1 MLKINLVFQGVTR
14 IRIQKIGL
22 KCADWAQLF
31 FEDVRVPVGNI
42 LGKEG
47 DGFKQLMV
55 QVTSLINH
63 IRTIDG
69 MVSTMSTYSF
79 KTNDCRFHFTY

>member
-1 MLKINLVFQGVTR
+1 M
-14 IRIQKIGL
+14 GL

-31 FEDVRVPVGNI
+31 FEDVRVPAGNI

-55 QVTSLINH
+55 QVMSYLASYYQQN
-63 IRTIDG
+63 
-69 MVSTMSTYSF
+69 VSKISTLSF
-79 KTNDCRFHFTY
+79 KTKDCLFHFI